1 MLHLSNDVCS
11 FSVAVAYEKLLAH
24 VWFQNHQI
32 LTERDATLTYKNTKI
47 FLLNE
52 DEKKLQTTLK
62 S

>member
-11 FSVAVAYEKLLAH
+11 FSVAVANQKLLAH
-24 VWFQNHQI
+24 VCFQHHQI
-32 LTERDATLTYKNTKI
+32 LTERDATLTYKNTKN

-52 DEKKLQTTLK
+52 DEEKLQTTLK